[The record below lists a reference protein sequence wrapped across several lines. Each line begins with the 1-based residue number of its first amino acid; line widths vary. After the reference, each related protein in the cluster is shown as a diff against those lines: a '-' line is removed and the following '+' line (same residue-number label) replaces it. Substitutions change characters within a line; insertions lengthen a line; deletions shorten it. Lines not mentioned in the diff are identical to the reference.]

1 MQCLEPIFIIFIYEK
16 CAQVVFYIYTTAK
29 NHMIILQAN
38 CDSFFHTLTRWT
50 YFKNWSDLITRWIRD
65 TNHAPA
71 YLPFSCNVNENY
83 ANF

>member
-38 CDSFFHTLTRWT
+38 LTVFSILSPAEHTL
-50 YFKNWSDLITRWIRD
+50 KIDLT
-65 TNHAPA
+65 
-71 YLPFSCNVNENY
+71 
-83 ANF
+83 

>member
-38 CDSFFHTLTRWT
+38 CDSFFHTLICWT
-50 YFKNWSDLITRWIRD
+50 IL
-65 TNHAPA
+65 
-71 YLPFSCNVNENY
+71 
-83 ANF
+83 